1 MCPALKLSQPTT
13 IPSHTA
19 HPFPLPSSRY
29 TCSHT
34 CACMCSMNVSLRG
47 HSSGVFPYFPRQGL
61 SLIWSSLT
69 RLDQRAWYQLSHLPI
84 ELFWF
89 LRFIFSAHFPVPL
102 LSTLFRI
109 QGHWTILP
117 LGQSGSCCVQTI
129 PSLKIHWGTESTA
142 ESAPISHS
150 LGPVGRLPSAQEHL
164 PARFS
169 IPGAPGHPLA
179 EPHLPKVP
187 EDPCP
192 LPNAPSSLLRS
203 SLPS

>member
-1 MCPALKLSQPTT
+1 MPRPQAVSAHHHSQPHS
-13 IPSHTA
+13 P
-19 HPFPLPSSRY
+19 PFPTPQLQVHLFP
-29 TCSHT
+29 HM
-34 CACMCSMNVSLRG
+34 CMYVQYERQPQGSFLR
-47 HSSGVFPYFPRQGL
+47 SL
-61 SLIWSSLT
+61 SLFSETGSLIDLESLT

-109 QGHWTILP
+109 QGRWTILP
-117 LGQSGSCCVQTI
+117 LRQSGSCCVQTI
-129 PSLKIHWGTESTA
+129 PSLKIHWGTESIA

-169 IPGAPGHPLA
+169 IPGAPGHPLT